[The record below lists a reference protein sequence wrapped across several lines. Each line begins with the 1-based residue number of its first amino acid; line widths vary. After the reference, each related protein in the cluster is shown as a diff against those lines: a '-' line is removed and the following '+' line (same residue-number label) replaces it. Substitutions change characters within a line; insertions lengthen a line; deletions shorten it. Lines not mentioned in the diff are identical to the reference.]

1 MSLIQNQKILTASKF
16 FKYKAV
22 LSFLSGVSIFFISL
36 TIYFLFVDYVESV
49 NQSRATA
56 KNNSFAV
63 DQYIES
69 VFNKIDLSL
78 VSALRESTLL
88 LGTTKKTQAVRLSTL
103 DFYKSKLPEVH
114 AFRVADAQGTVIVN
128 TDRSVDNKVNVEDRE
143 YFQYHKSNSNSELY
157 ISKPVKSKFDGKIII
172 TVSRRLPS
180 VDRKF
185 VGIIYAAVT
194 IDYFHKFISTIDVG
208 KSGNITLI
216 SLPDQVVLY
225 RFPAA
230 ENILGQRL
238 KLNPEALNLISK
250 HQISGEW
257 EQVSTVDGKKKTF
270 ASRIN
275 NSFNYL
281 ISTGLAEEDY
291 LQRWR
296 LNFLSRCIV
305 FMVFTLV
312 LILGFIKYVISQEK
326 VELQRNQINENIRR
340 FAISR
345 ISNGVAH
352 EINNPLAII
361 KGKNELAKLL
371 VKSDG
376 SKEDILKMLQ
386 DADFMVARA
395 AKIVEALQ
403 MLDQKSIEPVG
414 IFSLKDVLDASVAI
428 MAQKISD
435 NLIDISF
442 ETVPSIE
449 IKGHKSQLTEAFIHL
464 FSNSVD
470 AIQSSLD
477 KWIKISFQIRNE
489 QVFILFTDSGS
500 GITEK
505 DALQLTDP
513 FFTTKAI
520 GSGVGLGLTVSDSII
535 RALGGSLTYNAKS
548 KHTQFI
554 LKLNIEKCFEVAS

>member
-56 KNNSFAV
+56 KNNSFSV